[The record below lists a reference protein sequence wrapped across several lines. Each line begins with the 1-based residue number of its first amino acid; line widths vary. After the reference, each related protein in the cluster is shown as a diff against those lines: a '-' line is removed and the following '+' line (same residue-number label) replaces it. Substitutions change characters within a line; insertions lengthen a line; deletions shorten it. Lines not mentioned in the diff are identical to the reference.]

1 MPSSEFALDLTIG
14 QRVPHPDEPFKNDKV
29 WTGTDIGP
37 DDWIVPLDGSSLKE
51 LAAVVKDLRSQ
62 NLPVHMLRPEQ
73 FDMTATRA
81 IMSEARRRA
90 YDGIGFAIVDRL
102 PLNDWSVDEAKAILW
117 LILSCVSQPVAQ
129 ESSGQIF
136 RDIMEVS
143 LSKRS
148 IYNRGLT
155 QTRLTFHTDNSG
167 NRNLPNFSTL
177 MCLYKAEDGGMSEY
191 CTLYSLVNAMMEDA
205 PQQLVRLFQ
214 PFYHNRQDIQIRGE
228 PDVSWAPAIG
238 YDGERLLSR
247 ISANKIPSG
256 YARVGKELDNLG
268 RDALESVFATI
279 RKRDLS
285 AKYMLERGQ
294 VLIFN
299 NREGMHH
306 REGFTNGKTVATQRH
321 LIRMWLRDKGRPF
334 FDG

>member
-1 MPSSEFALDLTIG
+1 MPSPEIALDLSIG
-14 QRVPHPDEPFKNDKV
+14 QQVPRPAKPFANDKV
-29 WTGTDIGP
+29 WKRTDISP
-37 DDWIVPLDGSSLKE
+37 DDWIVALGKESLKE
-51 LAAVVKDLRSQ
+51 LNAIVKDLRLQ

-73 FDMTATRA
+73 FEMSATRVA
-81 IMSEARRRA
+81 MTEARRRA
-90 YDGIGFAIVDRL
+90 YDGIGFAVVDRL
-102 PLNDWSVDEAKAILW
+102 PLDEWTVDEAKAVQW

-136 RDIMEVS
+136 RDIMETAPS
-143 LSKRS
+143 ERG
-148 IYNRGLT
+148 IYNNGLT
-155 QTRLTFHTDNSG
+155 QQRLTFHTDNSG

-177 MCLYKAEDGGMSEY
+177 MCLYKAEEGGLSEY

-205 PQQLVRLFQ
+205 PEQLDRLFQ
-214 PFYHNRQDIQIRGE
+214 PFYHNRQDIQIPGE

-247 ISANKIPSG
+247 ISSNKIPSG

-268 RDALESVFATI
+268 RDALESVFSVI
-279 RKRDLS
+279 RNRDLS

-306 REGFTNGKTVATQRH
+306 REAYVNGKTTETTRH
-321 LIRMWLRDKGRPF
+321 LIRMWLRDEGRPF